1 MVWKTFLHFTESYLD
16 VISKANPKVW
26 INKETEFFLEMN
38 YMRTLVVKIPFQH
51 SVTLKHVIQFK
62 ILDESWNSISVQKS
76 ISNGKI
82 IFK

>member
-26 INKETEFFLEMN
+26 INKETEFFLGMN